1 MQLHIP
7 NDYFDRQ
14 AASDAAGAIFC
25 MVGFGPSKLYPDHV
39 QVTITGDNAAQWQN
53 VYIELFI
60 ERLQAL
66 EHEVNSSMQ
75 SGSY

>member
-14 AASDAAGAIFC
+14 AASDAAEALFC

-39 QVTITGDNAAQWQN
+39 QVTITGDNAIQWQN

-60 ERLQAL
+60 ERMQAL
-66 EHEVNSSMQ
+66 EQEMDSTMQ
-75 SGSY
+75 SGLM